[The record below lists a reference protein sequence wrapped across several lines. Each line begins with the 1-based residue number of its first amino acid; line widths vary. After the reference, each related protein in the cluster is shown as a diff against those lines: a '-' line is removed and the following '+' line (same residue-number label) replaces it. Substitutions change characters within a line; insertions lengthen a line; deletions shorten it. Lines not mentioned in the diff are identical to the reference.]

1 MGLAYLYETIKKSL
15 NIPKRTLSRTT
26 LGSYEAH
33 VLHNVRISRV
43 ESVMSLRAGKMVSNV
58 MNEKS
63 AWDEEKILMVLQT
76 TEFSLVS
83 GRASLRGIQKSE
95 ARLFIKTQIV
105 LFFLFFNFWRTQ
117 NSSCLL
123 LYLWHTDITQETST
137 YQTLTNCK
145 FIVVSWQRPHASFS
159 AERTDD
165 NDDL

>member
-1 MGLAYLYETIKKSL
+1 M
-15 NIPKRTLSRTT
+15 
-26 LGSYEAH
+26 
-33 VLHNVRISRV
+33 SRV
-43 ESVMSLRAGKMVSNV
+43 SCHWEQERWSVSNV

-63 AWDEEKILMVLQT
+63 AWDEEKILVVLQT

-123 LYLWHTDITQETST
+123 LCLWHTDITQETST

>member
-1 MGLAYLYETIKKSL
+1 MTILSPLMKCGTRLFIRPTYGVSISLWDYKKSL

-26 LGSYEAH
+26 LGSYEAY
-33 VLHNVRISRV
+33 VLYNVRISRV
-43 ESVMSLRAGKMVSNV
+43 ESVMSLRAGKMVREQR
-58 MNEKS
+58 NERKKCVGRR
-63 AWDEEKILMVLQT
+63 KILVVLQT

-123 LYLWHTDITQETST
+123 LYLWHTYHPGDINVPNVNK
-137 YQTLTNCK
+137 L
-145 FIVVSWQRPHASFS
+145 
-159 AERTDD
+159 
-165 NDDL
+165 